1 MVKFMFVLIVFLLF
15 IWRIKKGFANGIMGE
30 IVTIISGT
38 ISLICVSLI
47 FFAITSVMVKAMSTL
62 TLCIIALFLLGIVFK
77 ICSLI
82 FSPLLALSNISIIE
96 GFNKILGAAVG
107 ILEAGVLTGILYY
120 ALDYM
125 GVYVF

>member
-1 MVKFMFVLIVFLLF
+1 MVRFIFVVIVFLLF
-15 IWRIKKGFANGIMGE
+15 IWRIKKGFANGVMGE
-30 IVTIISGT
+30 VVTIISGT
-38 ISLICVSLI
+38 VALICAALI

-62 TLCIIALFLLGIVFK
+62 TLCVIALLLLGIVFK

-96 GFNKILGAAVG
+96 GVNKILGAVVG
-107 ILEAGVLTGILYY
+107 ILEAGVLSGILYY
-120 ALDYM
+120 ILDYM